1 MAEDNRQRLEAE
13 LEVVKRALRDNLDF
27 LNDDRNLTEK
37 GIAARE
43 DLRREIEEIERDLEA
58 VRQEHRPA

>member
-13 LEVVKRALRDNLDF
+13 LEAVKRALRDNLDF